1 MTDPELTY
9 DIIGAAMEVHREI
22 GPGYRESSYENALR
36 NELRLREHK
45 VEQQKSWLIRYKGT
59 VVGECFTDL
68 IVAQRVVIEA
78 KAEDKIT
85 EAHVAQLLNYLRLTG
100 IPLGVLI
107 NFKPLSLEYKR
118 VVLNAK
124 EGRS

>member
-1 MTDPELTY
+1 
-9 DIIGAAMEVHREI
+9 MEVHREI
-22 GPGYRESSYENALR
+22 GPGYRESPYENALR

-45 VEQQKSWLIRYKGT
+45 VEQQKSWPIRYKGT

-68 IVAQRVVIEA
+68 IVAQRVLIEA

-85 EAHVAQLLNYLRLTG
+85 EAHVAQFLNYLRLTG

-118 VVLNAK
+118 VVFNAK
-124 EGRS
+124 EGGF